1 MILTSLSGCIFED
14 EEPSSNGE
22 VLAVFNYSP
31 SENIRVGD
39 TISFDA
45 SSSTPNDGRLTYR
58 WDFDNDS
65 SVDKTGMTAEWSY
78 DSPGTKTIVLT
89 ISDGSITSEQIRE
102 LTIAVA
108 TAVEPTA
115 EITQYADSEDCE
127 DNDIDEERYIV
138 LWMCHYDKSQ
148 TDRDVSE
155 TTTVS
160 LDASNSAAGN
170 VDEYISEYNW
180 DIDLNIDADNDGDF
194 ENDADYSGETVT
206 WADVVPGEY
215 KIKLNIINSQDMVDS
230 DTIKVYVSYA
240 AKWSDLDEDTHIVL
254 WMCYYEKSQ
263 TDRDVSETTSV
274 SLDASNSVA
283 GNPDEYISE
292 YNWDLDLNDD
302 ADNDGDSE
310 NDADLTG
317 ESITWNEVE
326 PGEYKIKLNI
336 INSQDMVDSDTIKVY
351 VSYAAKWSDFEIGSN
366 TSSNNENE
374 LDFDV
379 SISYDK
385 DSGNT
390 IKKAVAE
397 LTYPQQDDDC
407 FGPGTNNCRAKLDV
421 YAYNEDDDE
430 ARNTSSVGLDQ
441 RNDGDDCDGANDCVF
456 LTISAYLFGDSDNEG
471 TYGDGDWTF
480 KIENRE
486 KANDLRVESF
496 IIRLVYV

>member
-108 TAVEPTA
+108 TAVDPVA
-115 EITQYADSEDCE
+115 EITQYNDAEDCE
-127 DNDIDEERYIV
+127 DDDI
-138 LWMCHYDKSQ
+138 
-148 TDRDVSE
+148 
-155 TTTVS
+155 
-160 LDASNSAAGN
+160 
-170 VDEYISEYNW
+170 
-180 DIDLNIDADNDGDF
+180 
-194 ENDADYSGETVT
+194 
-206 WADVVPGEY
+206 
-215 KIKLNIINSQDMVDS
+215 
-230 DTIKVYVSYA
+230 
-240 AKWSDLDEDTHIVL
+240 DEDTHIVL

-366 TSSNNENE
+366 TSRNNEN
-374 LDFDV
+374 
-379 SISYDK
+379 
-385 DSGNT
+385 
-390 IKKAVAE
+390 
-397 LTYPQQDDDC
+397 
-407 FGPGTNNCRAKLDV
+407 
-421 YAYNEDDDE
+421 
-430 ARNTSSVGLDQ
+430 
-441 RNDGDDCDGANDCVF
+441 
-456 LTISAYLFGDSDNEG
+456 
-471 TYGDGDWTF
+471 
-480 KIENRE
+480 
-486 KANDLRVESF
+486 
-496 IIRLVYV
+496 

>member
-1 MILTSLSGCIFED
+1 MKLHFSPLLLASMMILTSLSGCIFED

-240 AKWSDLDEDTHIVL
+240 AKWSD
-254 WMCYYEKSQ
+254 
-263 TDRDVSETTSV
+263 
-274 SLDASNSVA
+274 
-283 GNPDEYISE
+283 
-292 YNWDLDLNDD
+292 
-302 ADNDGDSE
+302 
-310 NDADLTG
+310 
-317 ESITWNEVE
+317 
-326 PGEYKIKLNI
+326 
-336 INSQDMVDSDTIKVY
+336 
-351 VSYAAKWSDFEIGSN
+351 FEIGSN

-407 FGPGTNNCRAKLDV
+407 FDPGTNNCRAKLDV

-430 ARNTSSVGLDQ
+430 AKNTSGVGLDQ

>member
-1 MILTSLSGCIFED
+1 MKLHFSPLLLASMMILTSLSGCIFED

-78 DSPGTKTIVLT
+78 DSSGPKTIVLT
-89 ISDGSITSEQIRE
+89 ISDGVRTSEQIKE

-108 TAVEPTA
+108 TAVEPVA
-115 EITQYADSEDCE
+115 EITQYNDAEDCE
-127 DNDIDEERYIV
+127 DDDI
-138 LWMCHYDKSQ
+138 
-148 TDRDVSE
+148 
-155 TTTVS
+155 
-160 LDASNSAAGN
+160 
-170 VDEYISEYNW
+170 
-180 DIDLNIDADNDGDF
+180 
-194 ENDADYSGETVT
+194 
-206 WADVVPGEY
+206 
-215 KIKLNIINSQDMVDS
+215 
-230 DTIKVYVSYA
+230 
-240 AKWSDLDEDTHIVL
+240 DEDTHIVL

-407 FGPGTNNCRAKLDV
+407 FDPGTNNCRAKLDV

>member
-1 MILTSLSGCIFED
+1 MKLHFGPLLLASMMVLVSLSGCLFE
-14 EEPSSNGE
+14 EEETSSNNDL
-22 VLAVFNYSP
+22 LAVFNYSP
-31 SENIRVGD
+31 SDNIRVGD

-108 TAVEPTA
+108 TAVEPIA
-115 EITQYADSEDCE
+115 EITQYADTEDCE

-206 WADVVPGEY
+206 WADV
-215 KIKLNIINSQDMVDS
+215 
-230 DTIKVYVSYA
+230 
-240 AKWSDLDEDTHIVL
+240 
-254 WMCYYEKSQ
+254 
-263 TDRDVSETTSV
+263 
-274 SLDASNSVA
+274 
-283 GNPDEYISE
+283 
-292 YNWDLDLNDD
+292 
-302 ADNDGDSE
+302 
-310 NDADLTG
+310 
-317 ESITWNEVE
+317 E

-336 INSQDMVDSDTIKVY
+336 KNSQDMVDSDTIKVY

-366 TSSNNENE
+366 TSNNNE

-379 SISYDK
+379 SITYDR
-385 DSGNT
+385 DSENHKNT
-390 IKKAVAE
+390 ISKAVAE
-397 LTYPQQDDDC
+397 LTYPQQDDGC
-407 FGPGTNNCRAKLDV
+407 INTLANNCRAKLDV

-441 RNDGDDCDGANDCVF
+441 RNDGDDCDEANDCVF
-456 LTISAYLFGDSDNEG
+456 LTISSYTFGDSDNEG

-486 KANDLRVESF
+486 RANDLRVESF